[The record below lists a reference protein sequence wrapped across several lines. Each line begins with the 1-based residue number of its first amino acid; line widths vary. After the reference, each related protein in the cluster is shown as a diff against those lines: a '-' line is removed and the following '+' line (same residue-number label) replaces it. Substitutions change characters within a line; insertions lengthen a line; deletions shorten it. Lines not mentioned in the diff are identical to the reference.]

1 MTRASNPV
9 RPKTIEKLQGRR
21 AHLVADH
28 GVFKV
33 ERVVYEVTPLP
44 RDIFVFACPDWC
56 NVLAETPE
64 GELVLV
70 WQYRHGTDEMS
81 LEVPGGVIDPGEEPI
96 DAARRELEEETG
108 YTAESFEL
116 VSVVEPNPALQGNR
130 CFTYL
135 ARGARL
141 TASTAFD
148 DLEDLGSARRAG
160 ERRGFAHR
168 QSRGHACPRGRR
180 ARGLS
185 TQVREARQARA
196 GRRRQ
201 PSALTVFASTSGSF
215 GSRRSTSR

>member
-1 MTRASNPV
+1 MERAGKPLA
-9 RPKTIEKLQGRR
+9 PKTIEKLKGRR

-33 ERVVYEVTPLP
+33 ERLVYELTPLP

-56 NVLAETPE
+56 NVIAETPE

-70 WQYRHGTDEMS
+70 WQFRYGTDEMS

-108 YTAESFEL
+108 YTAASFEL

-135 ARGARL
+135 ARSARL
-141 TASTAFD
+141 TAKTAFD
-148 DLEDLGSARRAG
+148 DLEDLETVVVPASQLAALIDDRVITHALVVVALEVYLRKYVSRA
-160 ERRGFAHR
+160 
-168 QSRGHACPRGRR
+168 P
-180 ARGLS
+180 
-185 TQVREARQARA
+185 
-196 GRRRQ
+196 
-201 PSALTVFASTSGSF
+201 
-215 GSRRSTSR
+215 

>member
-1 MTRASNPV
+1 MERAGKPLA
-9 RPKTIEKLQGRR
+9 PKTIEKLKGRR

-33 ERVVYEVTPLP
+33 ERLVYELTPLP

-56 NVLAETPE
+56 NVIAETPE

-70 WQYRHGTDEMS
+70 WQFRYGTDEMS

-116 VSVVEPNPALQGNR
+116 VSGGEPNPALQGNR

-135 ARGARL
+135 ARSARL
-141 TASTAFD
+141 TAKTAFD
-148 DLEDLGSARRAG
+148 DLEDLETVIVPASELASLIDDRVIRHALVVVALEVYLRKYVSRA
-160 ERRGFAHR
+160 
-168 QSRGHACPRGRR
+168 P
-180 ARGLS
+180 
-185 TQVREARQARA
+185 
-196 GRRRQ
+196 
-201 PSALTVFASTSGSF
+201 
-215 GSRRSTSR
+215 